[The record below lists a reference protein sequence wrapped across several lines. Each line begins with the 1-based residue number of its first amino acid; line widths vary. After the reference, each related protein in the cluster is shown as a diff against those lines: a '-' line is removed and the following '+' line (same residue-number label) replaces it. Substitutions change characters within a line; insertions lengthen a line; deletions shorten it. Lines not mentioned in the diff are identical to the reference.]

1 MNQKNHPYAILV
13 FGVPG
18 SGKTTFA
25 EKFSTHFKTPYI
37 NIDALKSEHKIDRTA
52 SIVIIDQVAKC
63 GQPLVLEGGL
73 DAEKDRD
80 EIRQILKNH
89 GYKSILVWI
98 QTDIPTIK
106 KRLSK
111 KFASP
116 EKAKKYFS
124 KIIKNLEA
132 PADLEWPIVISG
144 KHTFAGQLKI
154 ILAALSK

>member
-1 MNQKNHPYAILV
+1 MNKKSRPYAILI

-25 EKFSTHFKTPYI
+25 EKFSTQFKAPYI
-37 NIDALKSEHKIDRTA
+37 NIDALKTDHKIDRTA
-52 SIVIIDQVAKC
+52 SLIIIDQVAKC
-63 GQPLVLEGGL
+63 GQPLVIEGGL
-73 DAEKDRD
+73 DTEKDRE
-80 EIRQILKNH
+80 EIRQTLKQRR
-89 GYKSILVWI
+89 YKPVLIWI

-111 KFASP
+111 KLASA
-116 EKAKKYFS
+116 EKAKTYFS
-124 KIIKNLEA
+124 KAIKKLEA

-154 ILAALSK
+154 VLAALSK